1 MPLYLSRLTLNRYAP
16 SRALSGLLDPADA
29 DTRTDV
35 SHRLIWTLF
44 GDDHDRSRD
53 FLWRSDGRGRFYTLS
68 ARAPIANDLFSPPE
82 TKAFDPDLRAGDQL
96 SFVLRANAT
105 RDKRQGQGR
114 STRVDVVMDL
124 LHDLPQAE
132 RSNKRLALAGDAATE
147 WMTRQGATKGFTLK
161 HLAVEDYNVQRI
173 PRGRKTATL
182 GVLELSGVI
191 ELTEPAVFLTA
202 MASGFGRAKGWGC
215 GLMLIRRYRP

>member
-1 MPLYLSRLTLNRYAP
+1 MASVGHGIKGSFIVLAETGSHSSASALT
-16 SRALSGLLDPADA
+16 
-29 DTRTDV
+29 
-35 SHRLIWTLF
+35 
-44 GDDHDRSRD
+44 
-53 FLWRSDGRGRFYTLS
+53 
-68 ARAPIANDLFSPPE
+68 
-82 TKAFDPDLRAGDQL
+82 AFDPDLRAGDQL

>member
-1 MPLYLSRLTLNRYAP
+1 MAPARYGLTRPSLAIQRLVRICLTAPTSSLTALPLS
-16 SRALSGLLDPADA
+16 LSG
-29 DTRTDV
+29 V
-35 SHRLIWTLF
+35 SWAWHMGSLNVLAET
-44 GDDHDRSRD
+44 GSHS
-53 FLWRSDGRGRFYTLS
+53 S
-68 ARAPIANDLFSPPE
+68 ASAL
-82 TKAFDPDLRAGDQL
+82 TAFDPDLRAGDQL

-161 HLAVEDYNVQRI
+161 HLAVEDYNVQRT